1 MDLYIRHNV
10 EMAHR
15 LLNLPG
21 KCQQIHGHSL
31 KVKVSWIGGVNADG
45 YFTLDDGSVMD
56 FSNAKRVVRKYL
68 DESYDHHLLL
78 SQHDPWAKSVYT
90 YEDMELASDQH
101 QTGAS
106 YPAGK
111 QLPGMVIMSADPTTE
126 NICLWIAE
134 WCSNR
139 FSADVIV
146 EIDETGT
153 NGVAVAWSFEDKGDA
168 QTVVEEEPFDMGG
181 MDGDGIK

>member
-56 FSNAKRVVRKYL
+56 FSNAKRVVRKTKPVPTA
-68 DESYDHHLLL
+68 LLL
-78 SQHDPWAKSVYT
+78 P
-90 YEDMELASDQH
+90 
-101 QTGAS
+101 GAS
-106 YPAGK
+106 RTRATHRRSSKKKSRLVG
-111 QLPGMVIMSADPTTE
+111 TTDWE
-126 NICLWIAE
+126 T
-134 WCSNR
+134 CS
-139 FSADVIV
+139 
-146 EIDETGT
+146 GT
-153 NGVAVAWSFEDKGDA
+153 
-168 QTVVEEEPFDMGG
+168 TR
-181 MDGDGIK
+181 I

>member
-78 SQHDPWAKSVYT
+78 SQHDPWAQTVYFHG
-90 YEDMELASDQH
+90 EDWENGK
-101 QTGAS
+101 GA
-106 YPAGK
+106 
-111 QLPGMVIMSADPTTE
+111 QLPGMVIMPADPTTE

-168 QTVVEEEPFDMGG
+168 QTVVEEEVPAGRDYGLGDM
-181 MDGDGIK
+181 

>member
-78 SQHDPWAKSVYT
+78 SQHDPWAQTVYCWT
-90 YEDMELASDQH
+90 KVKDATIVQPQDL
-101 QTGAS
+101 T
-106 YPAGK
+106 PIT
-111 QLPGMVIMSADPTTE
+111 LPGMVIMPADPTTE

-168 QTVVEEEPFDMGG
+168 QTVVEEEVPAGRDHGLGDM
-181 MDGDGIK
+181 

>member
-31 KVKVSWIGGVNADG
+31 KVKVSWIGGVNVDG

-56 FSNAKRVVRKYL
+56 FSNAKRVVRRYL

-78 SQHDPWAKSVYT
+78 SQHDPWTKSVLVNMGP
-90 YEDMELASDQH
+90 DH
-101 QTGAS
+101 QEPDGVLWQPT
-106 YPAGK
+106 
-111 QLPGMVIMSADPTTE
+111 QLPGMVIMPADPTTE

-168 QTVVEEEPFDMGG
+168 QTVVEEEEVPAGRDHGLGDM
-181 MDGDGIK
+181 